1 MIWEGD
7 IMGGAVLL
15 YDWSKSPLGNM
26 DFYVLGK
33 AYKLGHESY
42 AAAVETRVQTHVAFI
57 NRDAH
62 F

>member
-1 MIWEGD
+1 
-7 IMGGAVLL
+7 MGGAVLL
-15 YDWSKSPLGNM
+15 YDWSKYPLGNM

-42 AAAVETRVQTHVAFI
+42 AAAVETHMQTHVAFI